1 MKFSRK
7 RRNAGAPDV
16 ADAPSEVVSPPVD
29 FRTMPEVLASAGLT
43 IAGDEEAPE
52 GPDESPQWE
61 FSIDGMPPLET
72 DSVKWSV
79 FTPGEATAGDMVVE
93 IRVTPGLTSKLF
105 SWLKKPTPLR
115 CSLDVTDH
123 EGKRLEKWSML
134 GQPTALAVNE
144 LAGGMGEPWFIT
156 LQLTMR
162 DITVS

>member
-1 MKFSRK
+1 MKLPRK
-7 RRNAGAPDV
+7 RRNAETPD
-16 ADAPSEVVSPPVD
+16 AANAPSEAVSPPID
-29 FRTMPEVLASAGLT
+29 FRTMPEVLAAAGLMAT
-43 IAGDEEAPE
+43 GDEEAPE
-52 GPDESPQWE
+52 GPDESPKWA

-93 IRVTPGLTSKLF
+93 IRVTPGLTSRLF

-115 CSLDVTDH
+115 CWLNVEDH
-123 EGKRLEKWSML
+123 EGTRLEKWSML

-162 DITVS
+162 DIVIS